1 MRPLRL
7 RSRWGLLTVIASG
20 LAWLLPAGA
29 ARAQSSYGYDSFVYG
44 AAPAQS
50 YYANAG
56 YSPIYSDPS
65 TAEHAIGEQEP
76 FRRVVPYAAPPYGM
90 FGPSDG
96 LTYVYPAPA
105 NTAPARVQTQVVTPR
120 RRGLLGRVR
129 GRR

>member
-1 MRPLRL
+1 MRPLRT
-7 RSRWGLLTVIASG
+7 RWGLLTVIASG
-20 LAWLLPAGA
+20 LAWLAPVGA

-56 YSPIYSDPS
+56 YSPIYSDAS
-65 TAEHAIGEQEP
+65 TAEHAIGEQER
-76 FRRVVPYAAPPYGM
+76 FRRAAPYSTPPFGM

-96 LTYVYPAPA
+96 LNYAYPGAM